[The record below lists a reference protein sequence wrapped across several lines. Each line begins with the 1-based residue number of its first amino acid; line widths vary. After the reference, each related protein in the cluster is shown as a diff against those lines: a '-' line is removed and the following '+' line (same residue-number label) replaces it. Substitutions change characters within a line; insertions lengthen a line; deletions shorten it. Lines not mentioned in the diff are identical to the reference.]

1 MKYFNL
7 TEGQNPGERSSRKG
21 VLTHKLGGNK
31 SRKVS
36 TATSP
41 KFRRTAEKNR
51 KARPRKKV
59 THFFILFSK
68 NALLSLICRLYE
80 NEPDPSIYIS
90 TNRGQ
95 TLHIFC
101 KIRKKW
107 EFFRPNISQ
116 TCQCFSGLRARY

>member
-1 MKYFNL
+1 M
-7 TEGQNPGERSSRKG
+7 
-21 VLTHKLGGNK
+21 
-31 SRKVS
+31 
-36 TATSP
+36 
-41 KFRRTAEKNR
+41 
-51 KARPRKKV
+51 

-101 KIRKKW
+101 KIRKNW
-107 EFFRPNISQ
+107 EFSRLIICVCVVLSQNRFHKLYSNQGAYNTITVLIVTTNNKRKQYVQNIKVVPKS
-116 TCQCFSGLRARY
+116 LLKND

>member
-1 MKYFNL
+1 MLIFV
-7 TEGQNPGERSSRKG
+7 QFGEILGEVVETFRDLSSQTPVGRRAKRG
-21 VLTHKLGGNK
+21 DRRGFEKTSLGK
-31 SRKVS
+31 SQQLR
-36 TATSP
+36 P
-41 KFRRTAEKNR
+41 KFRRTAGKNR

-59 THFFILFSK
+59 THFFILFFK

-90 TNRGQ
+90 TNPGQ

-107 EFFRPNISQ
+107 EFSR
-116 TCQCFSGLRARY
+116 